1 MLDTNTNSQLAKVE
15 TDLSKVTFPTV
26 DLNNFEI
33 TDLDDAEVMPIE
45 LTSIYWTPEEKGES
59 IRAVFLNIEYVEMA
73 PMSDKDKENLNENGN
88 VWIPCAYFMT
98 SNDDGKAVKI
108 CNSSKRLISTLQ
120 GSFIKPM
127 TPLLI
132 TYSGKVRNKTNAFS
146 SDSWSVKPLNVKT
159 IPIAEK
165 VREDI
170 ASKANDEE
178 IGFTDEGE
186 AEQPKSQVSPSGIN
200 GAAPAAQTATSPA
213 AATAAGTQRRRF

>member
-1 MLDTNTNSQLAKVE
+1 MIDTNANSQLAKVD

-45 LTSIYWTPEEKGES
+45 LTSIYWTPEGKGES

-98 SNDDGKAVKI
+98 SNDDGKAVKV

-165 VREDI
+165 VREDV
-170 ASKANDEE
+170 SQNANTEE
-178 IGFTDEGE
+178 IGIDAEEQAPQHTYTQERPAQQE
-186 AEQPKSQVSPSGIN
+186 AMSVNAGSG
-200 GAAPAAQTATSPA
+200 A
-213 AATAAGTQRRRF
+213 AATAKRRLF

>member
-1 MLDTNTNSQLAKVE
+1 MIDTNENSQLAKVD

-26 DLNNFEI
+26 NLNNFEI
-33 TDLDDAEVMPIE
+33 SDLDDAEVMPIE

-98 SNDDGKAVKI
+98 SNDDGEAVKV

-165 VREDI
+165 VREDVGQ
-170 ASKANDEE
+170 KANNEE
-178 IGFTDEGE
+178 IGIDTKDTAPQSSFQQ
-186 AEQPKSQVSPSGIN
+186 AMPSHQESTT
-200 GAAPAAQTATSPA
+200 PAAGVVSSASAKP
-213 AATAAGTQRRRF
+213 RPRFN

>member
-1 MLDTNTNSQLAKVE
+1 MTTNNGQELAKID

-33 TDLDDAEVMPIE
+33 GDLDEAEVMPIE

-59 IRAVFLNIEYVEMA
+59 IRAVFLSVEYVEMA
-73 PMSDKDKENLNENGN
+73 PMSEKDKENLNENGN

-98 SNDDGKAVKI
+98 SNEDGKAVKV

-165 VREDI
+165 VKEDV
-170 ASKANDEE
+170 SQKANTEE
-178 IGFTDEGE
+178 IGIDEE
-186 AEQPKSQVSPSGIN
+186 FNQEPPVQQPRPVQQESASPGSG
-200 GAAPAAQTATSPA
+200 ATPTPAA
-213 AATAAGTQRRRF
+213 RRRF

>member
-1 MLDTNTNSQLAKVE
+1 MNTIENGQQVAKIE

-45 LTSIYWTPEEKGES
+45 LTSIYWTPEQKGEE
-59 IRAVFLNIEYVEMA
+59 IRVLFQGIEYVEMP
-73 PMSDKDKENLNENGN
+73 PMSDKDKENLNENGM
-88 VWIPCAYFMT
+88 VWIPCAKFVT
-98 SNDDGKAVKI
+98 NDGDGKAI
-108 CNSSKRLISTLQ
+108 NISNSSKRLISTLQ

-132 TYSGKVRNKTNAFS
+132 TYLGKVKNKSNSFQ

-170 ASKANDEE
+170 AKNGNNEE
-178 IGFTDEGE
+178 IGFTDEEE
-186 AEQPKSQVSPSGIN
+186 AVKPEVSPSGIN
-200 GAAPAAQTATSPA
+200 TVIPTAQTAT
-213 AATAAGTQRRRF
+213 TAASQRRRFN

>member
-1 MLDTNTNSQLAKVE
+1 MNTIENGQQLAKVD
-15 TDLSKVTFPTV
+15 TDLAKVTFPTV

-33 TDLDDAEVMPIE
+33 TDLDEAEVMPIE

-59 IRAVFLNIEYVEMA
+59 IRAVFLSVEYVEMA
-73 PMSDKDKENLNENGN
+73 PMSDKDKENLNENGM

-98 SNDDGKAVKI
+98 SNSDGKAVKV

-132 TYSGKVRNKTNAFS
+132 TYGGKVRNKTNAFS

-165 VREDI
+165 VREDV
-170 ASKANDEE
+170 SQKANTEE
-178 IGFTDEGE
+178 IGIEEEGE
-186 AEQPKSQVSPSGIN
+186 SQSSFQRGTPAPQDNKHAGDAN
-200 GAAPAAQTATSPA
+200 AANTGATKP
-213 AATAAGTQRRRF
+213 RRF

>member
-1 MLDTNTNSQLAKVE
+1 MNTIENGQELAKVE
-15 TDLSKVTFPTV
+15 TEVAKVTFPTV

-33 TDLDDAEVMPIE
+33 ADLDDAEVMPIE

-59 IRAVFLNIEYVEMA
+59 IRAVFLSIEYVEMA
-73 PMSDKDKENLNENGN
+73 PMSDKDKENLNENGM

-98 SNDDGKAVKI
+98 SNSDGKAVKV

-132 TYSGKVRNKTNAFS
+132 TYGGKVRNKTNAFS

-159 IPIAEK
+159 IAIAEK
-165 VREDI
+165 VREDV
-170 ASKANDEE
+170 SQKANTEE
-178 IGFTDEGE
+178 IGIDDKEPAPQHTYQQEKPAQQE
-186 AEQPKSQVSPSGIN
+186 AMSANAGS
-200 GAAPAAQTATSPA
+200 GAATTSKP
-213 AATAAGTQRRRF
+213 RRF